1 MSNNHA
7 FKIMSLNLL
16 TSGARLPGNP
26 PFSIRIHAIQSM
38 LQEYDPDIIGVQELT
53 SGMFPYMSNILVLP
67 DTLLLALN
75 ILPFFSKKIDIHFL
89 MAKLYG
95 FLEKKKR
102 RDQNI
107 PSLNFRVLL
116 HMYI

>member
-38 LQEYDPDIIGVQELT
+38 LQEYDPENMIRI
-53 SGMFPYMSNILVLP
+53 
-67 DTLLLALN
+67 LLAYRN
-75 ILPFFSKKIDIHFL
+75 
-89 MAKLYG
+89 
-95 FLEKKKR
+95 
-102 RDQNI
+102 
-107 PSLNFRVLL
+107 
-116 HMYI
+116 